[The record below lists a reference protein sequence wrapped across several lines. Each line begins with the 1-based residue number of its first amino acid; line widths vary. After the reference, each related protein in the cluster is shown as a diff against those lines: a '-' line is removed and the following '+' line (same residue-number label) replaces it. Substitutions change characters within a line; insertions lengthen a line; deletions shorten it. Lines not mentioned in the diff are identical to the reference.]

1 MHYTLL
7 FAISVVFATCQV
19 ECGTILS
26 WIWDRTSTKESTVL
40 VADGV
45 PLISIPYE
53 SMTDDEK
60 FLQEAAKFTE
70 LQVSS
75 PLETCQHKVVM
86 KLRTSCNE
94 MSEEDLAKLS
104 VNLLNCQSSVEGR
117 KIYPCTEEMV
127 RVSTNMIFHS
137 SPYFKEKKDFRK
149 ERIHFSISFLI
160 DKHE

>member
-1 MHYTLL
+1 MHFTLL
-7 FAISVVFATCQV
+7 FTILIALVTCQV
-19 ECGTILS
+19 EAATILS
-26 WIWDRTSTKESTVL
+26 WIFDKPSTKESTVL

-70 LQVSS
+70 LKVSS

-86 KLRTSCNE
+86 TIRTSCGDI
-94 MSEEDLAKLS
+94 SEEDLAKLS
-104 VNLLNCQSSVEGR
+104 VNLLNCQSSVEER

-127 RVSTNMIFHS
+127 RIKTNIILS
-137 SPYFKEKKDFRK
+137 LYSPCFKVKRNSIKKVG
-149 ERIHFSISFLI
+149 I
-160 DKHE
+160 